1 MAKSATE
8 LKETDYV
15 HPEVLVDTAWVTE
28 HAGDPTIKLVEVD
41 VDPSAYDS
49 GSIKVALGRDWRKD
63 LQARPI
69 RDLLA
74 REDLEKLLSSKGI
87 SNEDTVV
94 AYGDNNNWFAA
105 WFVWNL
111 KYYGHKDARLMNGG
125 RKKWQATGRE
135 LRTDAPTIKT
145 ATSQRGQPNKATRAF
160 RPEVLQDFQKAGV
173 VLVDVRSPK
182 EYSGEL

>member
-15 HPEVLVDTAWVTE
+15 HPEVLVDTAWVAE
-28 HAGDPTIKLVEVD
+28 HAGDPKIKLVEVD
-41 VDPSAYDS
+41 VDTSAYDS
-49 GSIKVALGRDWRKD
+49 GHLKGAIGLDWRKD

-74 REDLEKLLSSKGI
+74 KEDLEKLLSSKGI

-125 RKKWQATGRE
+125 RKKWQEEGP
-135 LRTDAPTIKT
+135 APVPHEPPTKPARYKT
-145 ATSQRGQPNKATRAF
+145 GQPNTAIRGLAA
-160 RPEVLQDFQKAGV
+160 EVLH
-173 VLVDVRSPK
+173 
-182 EYSGEL
+182 